1 MADKFNFSQVRIP
14 LEKQMKQL
22 PKEIANI
29 VKDDSIINFYDESF
43 NGKPWQP
50 PKEPQDHPLLID
62 TGALL
67 SAVRNSVNTGN
78 QASKDTYKLVVIND
92 YGLYH
97 NEGTDRLPKRQF
109 MGQTNKLDNK
119 VIRYI
124 DNKLTKLFEIK

>member
-1 MADKFNFSQVRIP
+1 
-14 LEKQMKQL
+14 MKQL